1 MKLLTTGPD
10 PLSHEIRH
18 ISLALPNN
26 TEYIADCQEPG
37 LNILGDLAG
46 LLENRRIKKVLY
58 DALPSLAFIR
68 ASENRKLD
76 ACNLFDLMLASQ
88 ICWSGYYY
96 LTPSHSPKNP
106 WKKNIPDHSLAALA
120 ERHLGVILDG
130 ENEMRASQESAV
142 LLPLHDILAALLAK
156 NGLQKIADLEF
167 NAVCSLAEMELSGI
181 YLDCDQAKKRVL
193 EEENEICNLVWTVH
207 DEARKKGFVTV
218 SHDGKRLCYYLNPDR
233 QEDVLAFLKSRGY
246 GVTNTKAEVLR
257 GLAAAGCAFA
267 EAVLRYRYVSHLLAF
282 LNNWLSH
289 VHAKDGRIH
298 PQYFQIPSST
308 GRISSRKPNAQ
319 QIPRK
324 GDDAAAIRRLFLPEA
339 GKRFIKADFSAIEL
353 RIMAFLS
360 GDRAMQEAF
369 RDGVDL
375 HRLTASKIG
384 GADMNQVTDSQRQA
398 AKIMNFLL
406 IYGGSAKTL
415 QWKVLSDYGRFMSLD
430 EAEEAKTRFFETYEG
445 VRVWQERQ
453 LQEMSYT
460 VQHYFHNCIQGYF
473 FLPLTCTT
481 TALGRKRIWPRFGTG
496 IKASKFQMYNTPCQ
510 GTGADL
516 IKLVMCEVYDKI
528 SSEEARIIGSIHDE
542 ILLEVP
548 EERAEEYARMLK
560 EIMERIGSE
569 LLHPVPV
576 KVEVKI
582 LSSLGE

>member
-1 MKLLTTGPD
+1 MKIILENAMTFSPPLTCITKAESWESALQEIEKYGICSLNLLTTGQD
-10 PLSHEIRH
+10 PLSHEITL

-26 TEYIADCQEPG
+26 TTYIADCLELG
-37 LNILGDLAG
+37 KTILSDLAG
-46 LLENRRIKKVLY
+46 LLENKRIKKVLY
-58 DALPSLAFIR
+58 NALPSLAFIR

-106 WKKNIPDHSLAALA
+106 
-120 ERHLGVILDG
+120 
-130 ENEMRASQESAV
+130 
-142 LLPLHDILAALLAK
+142 
-156 NGLQKIADLEF
+156 
-167 NAVCSLAEMELSGI
+167 
-181 YLDCDQAKKRVL
+181 
-193 EEENEICNLVWTVH
+193 
-207 DEARKKGFVTV
+207 
-218 SHDGKRLCYYLNPDR
+218 
-233 QEDVLAFLKSRGY
+233 
-246 GVTNTKAEVLR
+246 
-257 GLAAAGCAFA
+257 
-267 EAVLRYRYVSHLLAF
+267 
-282 LNNWLSH
+282 
-289 VHAKDGRIH
+289 
-298 PQYFQIPSST
+298 
-308 GRISSRKPNAQ
+308 NAQ

-324 GDDAAAIRRLFLPEA
+324 GDDATAIRRLFLPEA
-339 GKRFIKADFSAIEL
+339 GKRFVKADFSAIEL
-353 RIMAFLS
+353 RIMAFIS

-369 RDGVDL
+369 REGVDL
-375 HRLTASKIG
+375 HRLTACKIS

-415 QWKVLSDYGRFMSLD
+415 QWRVLSDYGRFISLD
-430 EAEEAKTRFFETYEG
+430 EAEEAKTRFFQTYEG

-460 VQHYFHNCIQGYF
+460 VPHYFHNCIQGYF
-473 FLPLTCTT
+473 FLPLTCTK
-481 TALGRKRIWPRFGTG
+481 TALGRRRIWPRFGTG
-496 IKASKFQMYNTPCQ
+496 IRASKFQMYNTPCQ

-528 SSEEARIIGSIHDE
+528 SSEDARIIGSIHDE

-548 EERAEEYARMLK
+548 EERAEEYARMLQ
-560 EIMERIGSE
+560 EIMERIGSQ

-576 KVEVKI
+576 KVVVKI